1 MWDSAAAATNRHS
14 NCCDSCANYT
24 SSAPPENGTTDAI
37 GDMDIHVDFHS
48 RVAFGIIF
56 VTLTSLSSL
65 GGAVILP
72 LLHRRIYSYAMV
84 WLVGVAVGTLAGR
97 SIPFSG
103 GHKNCNTFFCMNFSR
118 ICIN

>member
-1 MWDSAAAATNRHS
+1 MWESVAAVANRHS
-14 NCCDSCANYT
+14 NCCDSCANFT
-24 SSAPPENGTTDAI
+24 SFAPPENVTADTAA

-103 GHKNCNTFFCMNFSR
+103 RHKT
-118 ICIN
+118 